1 MGSGRKERYGPEAY
15 AEVIRLIGEG
25 VPLSDALGGKD
36 KPGKTAFYQRLKE
49 DPQLNR
55 DYETALSMRA
65 QTRIDALLDV
75 NARLLEGKLDPS
87 SAKVISQNLQW
98 LAGREDRARWGD
110 RQISEITGRDGA
122 PLIPETQ
129 QLSDFETARLLA
141 YLLNKGTPPEP
152 IDGGD
157 LVAIENAADNG

>member
-1 MGSGRKERYGPEAY
+1 MSSGRKERWTPEDY
-15 AEVIRLIGEG
+15 AKVIQLISEG
-25 VPLSDALGGKD
+25 RALTDCLGGKD
-36 KPGKTAFYQRLKE
+36 KPGKTAFYQRLKD

-55 DYETALSMRA
+55 DYELALSMRA

-129 QLSDFETARLLA
+129 QLSDFETAPLLA
-141 YLLNKGTPPEP
+141 YLLSKGAPAEV
-152 IDGGD
+152 DQGE
-157 LVAIENAADNG
+157 LVAIESEAR